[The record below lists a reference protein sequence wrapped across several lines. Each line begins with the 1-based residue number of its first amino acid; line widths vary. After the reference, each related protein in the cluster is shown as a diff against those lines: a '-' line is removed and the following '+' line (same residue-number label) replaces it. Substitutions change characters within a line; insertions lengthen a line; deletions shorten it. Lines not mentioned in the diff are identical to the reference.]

1 MSDFVLLAVFIAL
14 SAFFSLSETAITS
27 VGRIKVK
34 KFLSQN
40 LYGSKALYELREHP
54 NKMLSTILLGNSLVT
69 VAAASVATTMS
80 IKIFSDYGVKSESIA
95 VSVATFIMTALLLI
109 FGEISPKTIA
119 IKFADRISLV
129 VAPMITV
136 ISILFKPFN
145 LFFNALCKPI
155 IKFFGADTNISVPF
169 VTEEE
174 LKMLLS
180 VSEEEGVLE
189 QEEKEMIHSI
199 FEFSDSIAKQV
210 MVPRP
215 DMFCLDVNTP
225 LSEALVKI
233 SEEGHSRI
241 PVYEGTV
248 DNIIGLA
255 FAKDLLRLC
264 VENRNSNLRDI
275 IRPPLFV
282 PETKKLDEIMRQMQS
297 IRTHIAIVVDE
308 YGGVSGLVA
317 LEDLLEEIVG
327 EIKDEFDTEEKNIE
341 VFPDGAVLVD
351 ARMTVSEVND
361 KLATS
366 VPEGDYDTIG
376 GFVLSLIGKIP
387 VIGDTARFEDL
398 RITVEKVF
406 KRRITRIKILRIK
419 GAEAEGSSIV
429 GG

>member
-1 MSDFVLLAVFIAL
+1 MSDFVLLIVFVSF
-14 SAFFSLSETAITS
+14 SAFFSLSETAITAVS
-27 VGRIKVK
+27 RIKVK
-34 KFLSQN
+34 RFFNQN

-54 NKMLSTILLGNSLVT
+54 NKMLSTILFGNNLVNIAAVSL
-69 VAAASVATTMS
+69 ATSMIIKTFVKYS
-80 IKIFSDYGVKSESIA
+80 ITSESIA
-95 VSVATFIMTALLLI
+95 ISAATVIMTTVLLI

-119 IKFADRISLV
+119 IKFADRIALV
-129 VAPMITV
+129 VAPIV
-136 ISILFKPFN
+136 SILSIVFYPFIV
-145 LFFNALCKPI
+145 LFNFICKPI
-155 IKFFGADTNISVPF
+155 IKLFGADTKIHVPF

-180 VSEEEGVLE
+180 MSEEEGVLE

-233 SEEGHSRI
+233 SEEGHSRV
-241 PVYEGTV
+241 PVYEGTI
-248 DNIIGLA
+248 DNIIGLV
-255 FAKDLLRLC
+255 FAKDLLGLC
-264 VENRNSNLRDI
+264 VENRSSTLRDI
-275 IRPPLFV
+275 VRPPLFV
-282 PETKKLDEIMRQMQS
+282 PESKKLDELMRQMQS
-297 IRTHIAIVVDE
+297 IRTHIAIIVDE
-308 YGGVSGLVA
+308 YGGVAGLVS

-341 VFPDGAVLVD
+341 VLADGSVLVD
-351 ARMTVSEVND
+351 ARLTVSEVNE
-361 KLATS
+361 KIGTT

-387 VIGDTARFEDL
+387 SVGDTARAEDL
-398 RITVEKVF
+398 RITIEKVF
-406 KRRITRIKILRIK
+406 KRRITRIKINRVK
-419 GAEAEGSSIV
+419 GEEAEGSSIV